1 MIHEQLRTHLV
12 AATVVKVVV
21 GGELA
26 DELYALL
33 LGGLDDLWDVIGID
47 GEGLVDLVVDEEVG
61 VVVVTN
67 GDGKDLHPVSGGS

>member
-1 MIHEQLRTHLV
+1 MADAQLRTHLV

-47 GEGLVDLVVDEEVG
+47 GEGLVDLFVDEEVG
-61 VVVVTN
+61 VVVFAH
-67 GDGKDLHPVSGGS
+67 GDRNDLHLCEC